1 MLNIGI
7 IRINLSFK
15 NWIWVFLDVKD
26 LLFMCFILVKKFIK
40 KRKLNIWLWMVEM
53 LWFLLYNV
61 NNILNK

>member
-15 NWIWVFLDVKD
+15 NWIWVCLDVKD